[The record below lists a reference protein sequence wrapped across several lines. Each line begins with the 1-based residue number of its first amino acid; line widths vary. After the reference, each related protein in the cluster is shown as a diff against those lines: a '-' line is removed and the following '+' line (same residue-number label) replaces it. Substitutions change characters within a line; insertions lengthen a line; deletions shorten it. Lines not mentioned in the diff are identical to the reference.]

1 MVGSA
6 KGRSISTS
14 TMRWPGK
21 LSRTSTHAINVPM
34 TTLIAATPSDASTV
48 SLIVDHASGVV
59 TSDQNADHPSS
70 RDRQTTAPSGIS
82 TSTLR
87 YSVAI
92 PNPSPVPSRR
102 RTPAVSTRDRGAT
115 GETGARISLVNRDPD
130 AALDV
135 DHDAAVG
142 VEELRHHVRPAPE
155 IRDGE
160 QP

>member
-92 PNPSPVPSRR
+92 PNPR
-102 RTPAVSTRDRGAT
+102 RTPAVSTRDRGATGET